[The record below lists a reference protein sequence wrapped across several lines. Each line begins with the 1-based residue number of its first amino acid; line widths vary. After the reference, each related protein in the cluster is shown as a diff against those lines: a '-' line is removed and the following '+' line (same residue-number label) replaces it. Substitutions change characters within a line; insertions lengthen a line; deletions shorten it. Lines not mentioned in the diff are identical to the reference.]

1 MLENTEKSTKKTWC
15 QHLSIYSFEIVKEM
29 MIESLKR
36 RGVFAGTVMWEY
48 QLFQLIQLLKKKFL
62 IIYGEP
68 SSEYSSYYDY
78 SEPEELNEEKFNKT
92 INLGINV
99 EDMLG
104 MINERRA
111 PSNKLSISQ
120 LKPFIFPN
128 KRELIKNKIK
138 ACYLGNFLPWD
149 VKRQ

>member
-1 MLENTEKSTKKTWC
+1 MGISAFPINTAIEKKS
-15 QHLSIYSFEIVKEM
+15 
-29 MIESLKR
+29 
-36 RGVFAGTVMWEY
+36 
-48 QLFQLIQLLKKKFL
+48 L

-149 VKRQ
+149 VKRQVKIIKRNWMER

>member
-1 MLENTEKSTKKTWC
+1 MGISAFPINTAIEKK
-15 QHLSIYSFEIVKEM
+15 VP
-29 MIESLKR
+29 
-36 RGVFAGTVMWEY
+36 
-48 QLFQLIQLLKKKFL
+48 L

-120 LKPFIFPN
+120 LKHLFSN

-138 ACYLGNFLPWD
+138 ACYLGNFYLGTLKD
-149 VKRQ
+149 RLK